1 MVWAGT
7 INCSIFYGTRKCWL
21 APGVECGVICDQCP
35 GRQQC
40 RFEILLKAFSLTL
53 DLGSL
58 EEMPALLLLFFQD
71 QFEKVGE
78 NQPSHFRNLFTY
90 LEGGLHESNLVGLN
104 NKWRKKKACRE
115 KRGRWQKRA
124 KKIFFSWGFS
134 ANKSLQCITY
144 FLHHTLLQ
152 PWFLSPHTVR

>member
-58 EEMPALLLLFFQD
+58 EEMPALLLLIFFQD

-104 NKWRKKKACRE
+104 NK
-115 KRGRWQKRA
+115 
-124 KKIFFSWGFS
+124 
-134 ANKSLQCITY
+134 
-144 FLHHTLLQ
+144 
-152 PWFLSPHTVR
+152 